1 LRKLYLQPF
10 FESLLMTC
18 AKNCK
23 NWWMCV
29 KPIAGQTWDIFG
41 DTLYMLS
48 FNNSINDCHFEVEKS
63 DKIILLT
70 SY

>member
-1 LRKLYLQPF
+1 MYLRKLYLQLI

-29 KPIAGQTWDIFG
+29 KAIASQT
-41 DTLYMLS
+41 
-48 FNNSINDCHFEVEKS
+48 
-63 DKIILLT
+63 
-70 SY
+70 